1 MGRLTV
7 DGLDTLREDLA
18 ALAALPDSVID
29 RILDAEADVIAKAQ
43 QEETARQWQGDYATG
58 TTSRSIKKGK
68 ARKSGDG
75 RAVTVAPQGTN
86 ARGTRNAEVAFINE
100 YGKRGQPARPA
111 IRDANERKGQEAVDA
126 GEKAYHAYLDSKKL

>member
-75 RAVTVAPQGTN
+75 RAVTD

-126 GEKAYHAYLDSKKL
+126 GEKAYNAYLDSKKL

>member
-29 RILDAEADVIAKAQ
+29 SILDAEADVIAKAQ
-43 QEETARQWQGDYATG
+43 REETARQWQGDYATG

-86 ARGTRNAEVAFINE
+86 AR
-100 YGKRGQPARPA
+100 ARAMPRSRLLTSTA
-111 IRDANERKGQEAVDA
+111 TGAVCPPCNP
-126 GEKAYHAYLDSKKL
+126 